1 MVTIRRMEEGDVKQ
15 AGRLEADNFSMPWS
29 EEDFLEM
36 LHQEYAS
43 YYVAECDGVITG
55 MCGLRNLTGEG
66 EITNVVVDG
75 KYRRLGIA
83 AMLMNKVLED
93 GNKLGVTAFTLEVRA
108 GNEPAICLYRSLG
121 FQTEGVRRNFY
132 ERPIEDA
139 LIMWK
144 R

>member
-1 MVTIRRMEEGDVKQ
+1 MVTIRHMEEEDVQQ

-29 EEDFLEM
+29 ADDFLGM
-36 LHQEYAS
+36 LHQEYAY
-43 YYVAECDGVITG
+43 YYVAECEGVVIG

-83 AMLMNKVLED
+83 AMLMNRVLED
-93 GNKLGVTAFTLEVRA
+93 GNKIGIEAFTLEVRA
-108 GNEPAICLYRSLG
+108 GNEPAICLYLSLG
-121 FQTEGVRRNFY
+121 FQTEGVRRDFY
-132 ERPIEDA
+132 EVPVEDA